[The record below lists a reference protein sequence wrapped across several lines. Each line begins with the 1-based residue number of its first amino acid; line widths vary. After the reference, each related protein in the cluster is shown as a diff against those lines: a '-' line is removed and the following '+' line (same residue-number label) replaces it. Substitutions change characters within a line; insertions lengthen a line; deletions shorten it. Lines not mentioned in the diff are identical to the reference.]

1 MTEVKPAATTTDTKA
16 AAVMVKEEQFR
27 RFIEVEVLKIIKEL
41 SEQEETKA
49 ELLQEIAQFTLE
61 KIQPGMTLEEMY
73 KNAISLDDKYPQLGP
88 IVIKIMQ
95 EYEQK
100 YEQKA
105 VDYVSQLIRDKQF
118 DQANSVVQKILEYKM
133 LQ

>member
-1 MTEVKPAATTTDTKA
+1 MAEAKNMASTTDPQKA
-16 AAVMVKEEQFR
+16 AAMMKEEQFR

-41 SEQEETKA
+41 SEQEETKS

-61 KIQPGMTLEEMY
+61 KIQPGMALEEMY
-73 KNAISLDDKYPQLGP
+73 KNAISLDDKYAQLSP
-88 IVIKIMQ
+88 IVIKIMH
-95 EYEQK
+95 EYEEK

-105 VDYVSQLIRDKQF
+105 VDYVSQLIKDKQF
-118 DQANSVVQKILEYKM
+118 DQANTVVQKILEYKM